1 MDYNAENYKNC
12 YSYAVCK
19 GLSEHIMLKIV
30 HISTYDNGGAGN
42 AAMRLHLGLLE
53 MGVHSI
59 FLCLKKSTNFKNVIE
74 FTQRTKLS
82 ESVFVRT
89 PFNAI
94 GFPIDKCNQNIKLL
108 SKLQGDYELFT
119 FPDSNADVLSHPAV
133 LNADIINLHWV
144 AKYMDYRSFFSK
156 VNKPIVWT
164 LHDMNPIQGGFH
176 YYDELVRSKATFEL
190 IENKLKNEKA
200 ALISK
205 CKNLTVVA
213 PSKWLHQLAIESN
226 AFSKAKH
233 LHIPYG
239 LNTSLFKDYG
249 KAVARAVFDLPM
261 DKIVISFVSSD
272 VHSPRKGFDL
282 LLDAIQQM
290 KTREEVV
297 FCAIGNAP
305 EESTENNFL
314 YLGNIRDERLMA
326 LLYSAS
332 DGYVLPSREDN
343 LPNVMLESMAC
354 GTPVLSFAV
363 GGMRDL
369 IQSNFNG
376 LLAGEISSKAL
387 SESLDLFITGIKK
400 YDRKAIRQNMVDHYN
415 LLVQAISYFN
425 LYSSILKNG

>member
-1 MDYNAENYKNC
+1 
-12 YSYAVCK
+12 
-19 GLSEHIMLKIV
+19 MLKIV

-53 MGVHSI
+53 MGINSI
-59 FLCLKKSTNFKNVIE
+59 FLCAKKSTSFKNVVE
-74 FTQRTKLS
+74 FTQRTSIFK
-82 ESVFVRT
+82 SVFIRT
-89 PFNAI
+89 PFNAL
-94 GFPIDKCNQNIKLL
+94 GLPIDKCNKNIKILN
-108 SKLQGDYELFT
+108 KLDGNYELFT
-119 FPDSNADVLSHPAV
+119 FPDSNADILTHPAV
-133 LNADIINLHWV
+133 MNADIINLHWV
-144 AKYMDYRSFFSK
+144 AKYLDYGSFFTK

-176 YYDELVRSKATFEL
+176 YYDELVRSKATFGI

-200 ALISK
+200 ALITN
-205 CKNLTVVA
+205 CKNVTVVA
-213 PSKWLHQLAIESN
+213 PSKWLHNLAIKSD
-226 AFSKAKH
+226 AFKKAQH
-233 LHIPYG
+233 WHIPYG

-249 KAVARAVFDLPM
+249 NEVSRTVFDLPM

-282 LLDAIQQM
+282 LYGAIQQM

-305 EESTENNFL
+305 EGSKDNNFH

-343 LPNVMLESMAC
+343 LPNVMLEAMAC

-363 GGMRDL
+363 GGMTDL
-369 IQSNFNG
+369 IRPGFNG
-376 LLAGEISSKAL
+376 LLAGEISSESL
-387 SESLDLFITGIKK
+387 GESLDLFVNEMKK
-400 YDRKAIRQNMVDHYN
+400 FDRKEIRQNMIDHYN
-415 LLVQAISYFN
+415 LSVQATEYFN
-425 LYSSILKNG
+425 LYNDILKVEDRIV